1 MLGSSW
7 RDWVPFNWTLP
18 SFDWSHLG
26 EFGECAQR
34 WCMGG
39 GPAHPS
45 PTHRLALLPGPPA
58 VQYAQLFP
66 RSIPVDYGSN
76 LGDFLDAQSLK
87 NMTNIHSVK
96 DLANSWEEIEA
107 AFCDKEE

>member
-1 MLGSSW
+1 MMGYSW

-26 EFGECAQR
+26 EFGECAR
-34 WCMGG
+34 AGSAGCVGE

-45 PTHRLALLPGPPA
+45 PACCFAFPLVLTPALTSFSDPA
-58 VQYAQLFP
+58 
-66 RSIPVDYGSN
+66 DYGSN
-76 LGDFLDAQSLK
+76 LGDFLDQHSLK

-96 DLANSWEEIEA
+96 DLANSWEEVEA
-107 AFCDKEE
+107 AFCDKEA